1 MADVHLFGG
10 EKGGIGKSFV
20 CRTAIQYL
28 LDRDEVF
35 ALFDTDRSNPD
46 VRRIYNEAGCRVA
59 VFSEGERYEDKAN
72 AIYNAA
78 LEKRVLV
85 NLPAQVFIPVKEWF
99 ERNELLSI
107 ANDDGVKFFYWFVC
121 DGGYDS
127 LKLLGK
133 SLEFFKSDVPHI
145 LVKNWGKCDDWEPL
159 ENDDYLQ
166 SLMAQYE
173 VNEFFVIF
181 VALGQL
187 QVLIEDSPSEWK
199 DLFEEFREELGEW
212 ATTNVETL
220 SHLTHKT
227 QTMERLAQSSERLGD
242 TLNGLAQVCKGLIE
256 QLQASNLLLTKSIG
270 QLTDSNTN
278 LTSLVNQT
286 RQELFEE
293 KKVLSYIVSLKLWN

>member
-28 LDRDEVF
+28 LDLEEVF

-107 ANDDGVKFFYWFVC
+107 APDDGVKFFI
-121 DGGYDS
+121 G
-127 LKLLGK
+127 
-133 SLEFFKSDVPHI
+133 
-145 LVKNWGKCDDWEPL
+145 
-159 ENDDYLQ
+159 
-166 SLMAQYE
+166 
-173 VNEFFVIF
+173 
-181 VALGQL
+181 
-187 QVLIEDSPSEWK
+187 
-199 DLFEEFREELGEW
+199 LFAMGVM
-212 ATTNVETL
+212 T
-220 SHLTHKT
+220 
-227 QTMERLAQSSERLGD
+227 
-242 TLNGLAQVCKGLIE
+242 
-256 QLQASNLLLTKSIG
+256 
-270 QLTDSNTN
+270 
-278 LTSLVNQT
+278 
-286 RQELFEE
+286 
-293 KKVLSYIVSLKLWN
+293 VLSFWGSLWSFLSRMCRIFW